1 MSIDANPALSRR
13 AVVGGACG
21 AACLLALTACS
32 GYGSG
37 ESARPAPGNSGGVTT
52 GGGAGSAGGA
62 LAATADIPVGGGVIF
77 ADQDVVVTQPVA
89 GEFKAFTATCTH
101 QGCVVDEVDGGT
113 INCPCHGS
121 KFAVADGS
129 VTDGPASSPL
139 AEKAITVQGT
149 SIMLA

>member
-1 MSIDANPALSRR
+1 MSIDPNPALSRR

-37 ESARPAPGNSGGVTT
+37 GPARPAPGNSGGATT
-52 GGGAGSAGGA
+52 GGGGSSGGA
-62 LAATADIPVGGGVIF
+62 LAATADIPVGGGLVF

-101 QGCVVDEVDGGT
+101 QGCVVDEVAGGT

-121 KFAVADGS
+121 RFAVADGS
-129 VTDGPASSPL
+129 VAGGPAPSPL
-139 AEKAITVQGT
+139 AAKAITVQGT

>member
-13 AVVGGACG
+13 MVVGGACG
-21 AACLLALTACS
+21 TACLLALTACS

-37 ESARPAPGNSGGVTT
+37 GSARPAPGNSGGATT
-52 GGGAGSAGGA
+52 GAGSAGEA
-62 LAATADIPVGGGVIF
+62 LADTADIPVGGGVVF

-101 QGCVVDEVDGGT
+101 QGCVVDEVADGT

-129 VTDGPASSPL
+129 VAGGPASSPL
-139 AEKAITVQGT
+139 AEKAIAVQGS
-149 SIMLA
+149 SIMLG

>member
-1 MSIDANPALSRR
+1 MSIDPNPALSRR

-37 ESARPAPGNSGGVTT
+37 GSARPAPGNSGGATT
-52 GGGAGSAGGA
+52 GGGAGSSGGA
-62 LAATADIPVGGGVIF
+62 LAATGDIPVGGGVVF

-129 VTDGPASSPL
+129 VAGGPAPSPL
-139 AEKAITVQGT
+139 AAKAITVQGT